1 VLRASG
7 AAQAAAIAVCV
18 DNRAAASKIVELVK
32 AEFTQAR
39 LLVRCFD
46 REHAVELVG
55 KDVDY
60 QIRETF
66 ESAMLFGAM
75 ALRALG
81 ASEEEAAEVGAE
93 VRRRDAARF
102 DLDLAEGLA
111 AGSRL
116 LVGNLPKPEPLT
128 TPQRPGVALSEETAL
143 ITGEPRPG

>member
-1 VLRASG
+1 
-7 AAQAAAIAVCV
+7 
-18 DNRAAASKIVELVK
+18 VK

-60 QIRETF
+60 HIRETF
-66 ESAMLFGAM
+66 ESAMVFGAM

-93 VRRRDAARF
+93 VRRRDAERF
-102 DLDLAEGLA
+102 GLDLAEGLD
-111 AGSRL
+111 AGSKL
-116 LVGNLPKPEPLT
+116 LLGNLPKPEPLT
-128 TPQRPGVALSEETAL
+128 TPQRPGVALNEETAL